1 MFMIIAIIYIFLSL
15 RYLINSGKLLSE
27 NPQPPPE
34 KIHYPSFLLT
44 PPTKIQKVQVP
55 PFLPTLNIF
64 QPLPSPP
71 PAESGGGHCVTCH
84 LPRTTYKL
92 R

>member
-15 RYLINSGKLLSE
+15 RYLINSWKLLSE

-64 QPLPSPP
+64 QPLPPP
-71 PAESGGGHCVTCH
+71 RLQKVGEGTV
-84 LPRTTYKL
+84 
-92 R
+92 